1 MKAVTAALAVSA
13 LIACTQ
19 GEPAGAAA
27 GAAPG
32 APMVWSQRTAGPW
45 PMSAFAP
52 PSNAAAPRQQFEGR
66 LQFTAE
72 RPQRGFDVIVDRFG
86 DAKTHRGAAAH
97 LPPFDFEFIQEG
109 AALIPV
115 RRGAIPST
123 HPEWEFILEP
133 GRVWDDAADG
143 GFSRAALPFALE
155 ERNANCLHQGVM
167 SFRFRAD
174 GAISD
179 VSYEIAHE
187 TCAYFQFTLWGSS
200 QALYTP
206 QKIADRDAI
215 IAHYRDEVSSR
226 LPVRPMSALSADF
239 PGANPANFGSAAEI
253 TPASMSVYGLVVQGV
268 HYRSDCGTR
277 FGPYPFCDVLD
288 LPSYSLA
295 KSLVASITVMR
306 LATRYPELPAARIAD
321 FVPECAGRTGW
332 QDVTFADA
340 LDMATGHFESSRFE
354 ADEDSLDMVK
364 SFFIPDTHSAKIR
377 FACSHYPRR
386 APPGSLWVYHTADTY
401 LLGTALNAFY
411 RTKNGPGADFYRDL
425 LAGGLWPALRLSPAL
440 NVTRRTYD
448 DAQQPFTGFGLT
460 LHSDDIAKLAT
471 FLNVDHGRIVQ
482 EQMLSPGL
490 LDEALQRDPH
500 HPGLRAGTDD
510 LRYNHGFWAW
520 NVQATL
526 GCRAE
531 TWIPFMSGYGGI
543 VVALLPNGMTYYYVS
558 DGVVF
563 RWAAAAAEANRMKSF
578 CQR

>member
-1 MKAVTAALAVSA
+1 MNAATAALAISA
-13 LIACTQ
+13 LIAWTL
-19 GEPAGAAA
+19 GEPAAAA
-27 GAAPG
+27 PRAAPD
-32 APMVWSQRTAGPW
+32 AAMVSSQRTAGPW

-52 PSNAAAPRQQFEGR
+52 PPNAAAPRRQFEGR
-66 LQFTAE
+66 LRLTAE
-72 RPQRGFDVIVDRFG
+72 RAERGFDVIVDRFG
-86 DAKTHRGAAAH
+86 DAKAHRGAAAH
-97 LPPFDFEFIQEG
+97 LPPFDFAFIQDG

-143 GFSRAALPFALE
+143 EFSRAAVPFALE

-206 QKIADRDAI
+206 QKIADRGAI
-215 IAHYRDEVSSR
+215 IRHYRDEVNSR
-226 LPVRPMSALSADF
+226 LPVRPMSALPAAF

-253 TPASMSVYGLVVQGV
+253 SPASMSVYGLVVQGV

-295 KSLVASITVMR
+295 KSLLASVTVMR
-306 LATRYPELPAARIAD
+306 LVARYPELPAARIAD
-321 FVPECAGRTGW
+321 FVPECAGRNGW
-332 QDVTFADA
+332 QDVTFANA

-354 ADEDSLDMVK
+354 ADEDSLDMVE
-364 SFFIPDTHSAKIR
+364 SFFIPDTHAAKIR

-386 APPGSLWVYHTADTY
+386 APPGSLWAYHTADTY

-440 NVTRRTYD
+440 YVTRRTYD
-448 DAQQPFTGFGLT
+448 DVQQPFTGFGLT
-460 LHSDDIAKLAT
+460 LHSDDIARLAT
-471 FLNVDHGRIVQ
+471 FLNLDHGRIAQ
-482 EQMLSPGL
+482 EQMLDPGL

-500 HPGLRAGTDD
+500 HPGLRAGSDV
-510 LRYNHGFWAW
+510 LRYNLGFWAW

-558 DGVVF
+558 DGAVF

-578 CQR
+578 CRR